1 MPEDLVHA
9 DPVIHDPE
17 EEDAFEEEE
26 RRPEEGMALCLSGGG
41 YRAMVFHLG
50 ALWRLN
56 QAGMLPE
63 LRRVS
68 SVSGGSIT
76 AGVLAMNW
84 SRLGFDD
91 TGVAASFEEQVAEP
105 LRRMASTT
113 VDRGAILTGVA
124 LPGSVSDRVAARY
137 RRVLFGDRTLQDLP
151 TDEEGPRFVFNAANL
166 QSGVLWRFS
175 RPYMAD
181 YKVGRVNHPTVPLA
195 TVVAASSAFPPVL
208 SPVEL
213 PITPEAYTAE
223 SRRWALADLQSTG
236 RVILSDGGVYDN
248 LGLETAWKRY
258 RTVLVS
264 NGGGR
269 LSPARTV
276 ARDWVRHSIR
286 VLLVIDSQVR
296 RLRQRQLIGGFLRG
310 DRRGTYWGISSDVA
324 SYQLDDPLPVDPAQ
338 TAALAAVPTRLKRL
352 DQTTQRRLVNWGYLI
367 CDTALR
373 KWVRPELPKPH
384 QLPYPDQPLDG

>member
-1 MPEDLVHA
+1 MPEDLVFA

-26 RRPEEGMALCLSGGG
+26 RQPEDGMALCLSGGG

-50 ALWRLN
+50 GLWRLN
-56 QAGMLPE
+56 QAGMLPG

-84 SRLGFDD
+84 SQLGFDD
-91 TGVAASFEEQVAEP
+91 NGVAISFEEQVVEP

-124 LPGSVSDRVAARY
+124 LPGSVSGRVAARY

-151 TDEEGPRFVFNAANL
+151 TDKEGPRFVFNAANL

-213 PITPEAYTAE
+213 QIPPDAYTAE

-269 LSPARTV
+269 LSPTRTV

-310 DRRGTYWGISSDVA
+310 DRRGTYWGISSDA
-324 SYQLDDPLPVDPAQ
+324 ANYQLDDPLPVDPAQ

-352 DQTTQRRLVNWGYLI
+352 DQPTQERLVNWGYLI

-373 KWVRPELPKPH
+373 KWVRPELPRPH
-384 QLPYPDQPLDG
+384 ELPYPNQPLDG